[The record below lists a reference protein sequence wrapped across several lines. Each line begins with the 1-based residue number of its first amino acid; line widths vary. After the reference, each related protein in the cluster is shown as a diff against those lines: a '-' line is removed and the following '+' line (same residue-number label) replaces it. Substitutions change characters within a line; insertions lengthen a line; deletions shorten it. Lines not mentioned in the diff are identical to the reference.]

1 MSTLSKSHRSLGGI
15 AVLTSAALLASAP
28 LAVAEDSGSSQD
40 ARAAAVV
47 EKATGTG
54 DLVRAATAPG
64 VAAKATTRTDYG
76 TATVTA
82 PTRSS
87 GQVRASATDGDTVA
101 VGLPHSQDVTGHST
115 GNGTVVYPEAA
126 PSTDVAV
133 QPTTDGGARTLVTL
147 KDSAAP
153 TEQRF
158 DLKLPDGFA
167 LAPGDNGS
175 VEIVRTVQGGGT
187 LSAGSF
193 DAPWA
198 KDAGGKPVPTHYEIS
213 GSTLIQKIDTT
224 ADTAFPVVADPKYTW
239 GWVTGTVYY
248 NKKETKWMRNKGN
261 ALAAGLAFSSIVGG
275 ALGGPAG
282 AVVATGVT
290 GIWAGYT
297 ATVASNAVSDN
308 KCLKIKLP
316 MLKAETYSG
325 GYCK

>member
-1 MSTLSKSHRSLGGI
+1 MSTFSKSHRSLGGI
-15 AVLTSAALLASAP
+15 AVLTSTALLASAP
-28 LAVAEDSGSSQD
+28 LAVAENAGSSQV
-40 ARAAAVV
+40 AHAAAVV
-47 EKATGTG
+47 EKATGTS
-54 DLVRAATAPG
+54 DLVRTAAAPG
-64 VAAKATTRTDYG
+64 VAAKATMRTDYG

-82 PTRSS
+82 PTQSG
-87 GQVRASATDGDTVA
+87 GQVQASAADGGAVA
-101 VGLPHSQDVTGHST
+101 VGLPHTQDVTGHSA
-115 GNGTVVYPEAA
+115 GKGTVVYPDAA

-133 QPTTDGGARTLVTL
+133 QPTADGGARTLVTL
-147 KDSAAP
+147 KNSSAS

-158 DLKLPDGFA
+158 DLKLPDGFK
-167 LAPGDNGS
+167 LAPDDNGS
-175 VEIVRTVQGGGT
+175 VEIVQTVKGGGT
-187 LSAGSF
+187 LSMGAF

-198 KDAGGKPVPTHYEIS
+198 KDAGGKPVPTHYEVS
-213 GSTLIQKIDTT
+213 GNTLIQKIDTT
-224 ADTAFPVVADPKYTW
+224 TDTAFPVVADPKYTW

-248 NKKETKWMRNKGN
+248 NKNETKWMRNKGN